1 MPSQVHYR
9 NFFIIQ
15 ALPGILLM
23 GPTTGLISY
32 LAEKER
38 IKCKKNSKVKEEAH
52 DVVGS
57 YKVLLS
63 MFMFPATAL
72 IHSGLLF
79 TVLTR
84 YFKFDHKKSLKAS
97 LLSFILLPIYAL
109 IMVKSYDSFGESWTK
124 LKYMFWR
131 LFNRNFYDKFNQQK
145 KQLSKKILE
154 MVEKHGN
161 EVVGNLEENRILK
174 K

>member
-1 MPSQVHYR
+1 
-9 NFFIIQ
+9 
-15 ALPGILLM
+15 
-23 GPTTGLISY
+23 
-32 LAEKER
+32 
-38 IKCKKNSKVKEEAH
+38 
-52 DVVGS
+52 
-57 YKVLLS
+57 
-63 MFMFPATAL
+63 MFLFPATAL

-84 YFKFDHKKSLKAS
+84 YLKFDNKKSLKAS
-97 LLSFILLPIYAL
+97 ILSFIFLPIYAL

-161 EVVGNLEENRILK
+161 
-174 K
+174 